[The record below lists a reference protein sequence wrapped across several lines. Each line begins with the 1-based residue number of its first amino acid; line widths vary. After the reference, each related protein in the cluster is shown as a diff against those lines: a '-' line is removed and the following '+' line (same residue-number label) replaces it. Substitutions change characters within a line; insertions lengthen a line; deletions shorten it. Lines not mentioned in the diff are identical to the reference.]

1 MARGFPLAGL
11 LRLRRL
17 QEDQAASQ
25 LASANG
31 RVRDNNTIQT
41 RARRTLEGFTST
53 PTDVDTLRAIAAA
66 RASSSSM
73 LADLVALDAMHRQ
86 HAQRAEADFHLAKL
100 QSVSIEKLN
109 DKHAEAASAED
120 LRVEQLALDEI
131 ASSSWQR
138 RTSERRV
145 GESRTSEPRANGNRA
160 GGAADA
166 TR

>member
-86 HAQRAEADFHLAKL
+86 NAERAEADFRLAKL

-138 RTSERRV
+138 RAGERRA
-145 GESRTSEPRANGNRA
+145 GESRTSGPLAGENRA